1 MNEYDLKGLVSKVLN
16 DETLDKQDKIELLID
31 WRDKLENIALN
42 NIQDSQQFLNN
53 SKCVIL
59 LKNTLKELKESNE

>member
-42 NIQDSQQFLNN
+42 TIQDSQQFLNN